1 MSKTRAPEI
10 TSLDPDQLQKLLVQL
25 QQHLPAALYENVA
38 TLLGTLQWL
47 MGVIEKKNA
56 TVGRLQRLIFGAK
69 TEKTR
74 NVFPGKGVPAS
85 AVARKRRVR
94 GHGRNGASQY
104 AGAGRVQV
112 PHPSLRP
119 GDCCPECRSDKARLR
134 ERPPSR
140 IVRILAQPMVQATIF
155 ALQVLRCCLCG
166 KTFAAPAPPEA
177 GTSKYDPNV
186 GLMIGILRFG
196 GGMPHYRLEKL
207 QKDLGIPLP
216 AATQWELMEQSARDL
231 QPAHQELIRLA
242 AQAQLFHNDDTKMR
256 IQSLKQERAQAG
268 CERTGIFTTSIICQV
283 EDRSI
288 ALYFTGGNHAG
299 ENLTELLQHRATG
312 LDKPIHMCDG
322 LARNLPKDF
331 EALLANCL
339 PHGRRAFVDVKEYFP
354 QQCQKV
360 LEDLALVFQRDAQA
374 KEQRLSATD
383 RLRLHQEKSAPI
395 MEGLKQWMEE
405 QLEQKVVEPNSSLG
419 EAINYMLKRWEPLTL
434 FLREPGAPLSNNI
447 CERALKA
454 AILHR
459 KNSLGYKTQNGAR
472 VGDLFMSLIHT
483 CRLAAANPFAY
494 FRALHDHAKA
504 VLKDPGAWLP
514 WNYSQSI
521 EALDSG

>member
-1 MSKTRAPEI
+1 MSKTRTPEI
-10 TSLDPDQLQKLLVQL
+10 TSLDPGQLQELLVQL
-25 QQHLPAALYENVA
+25 EQHLPKALYELVA

-47 MGVIEKKNA
+47 MGVIEKKN
-56 TVGRLQRLIFGAK
+56 TTLGRLQRLIFGAK

-74 NVFPGKGVPAS
+74 NVFPGQGVATPA
-85 AVARKRRVR
+85 VPPKRPVR

-104 AGAGRVQV
+104 AGARRLQV
-112 PHPSLRP
+112 PHPGLRA
-119 GDCCPECRSDKARLR
+119 GDPCPDCRNNKARLR
-134 ERPPSR
+134 ERPPSQ
-140 IVRILAQPMVQATIF
+140 IVRILAQPIFQATVF
-155 ALQVLRCCLCG
+155 DLQVLRCCLCG
-166 KTFAAPAPPEA
+166 KTFTAPAPPEA
-177 GTSKYDPNV
+177 GTTKYDPNV
-186 GLMIGILRFG
+186 GLMLGILRFG
-196 GGMPHYRLEKL
+196 GGMPHYRLAKL
-207 QKDLGIPLP
+207 QKDLGVPLP

-231 QPAHQELIRLA
+231 QPVHQELIRLA
-242 AQAQLFHNDDTKMR
+242 AQAQLIHNDDTKMR
-256 IQSLKQERAQAG
+256 VQSLKRERAQAG
-268 CERTGIFTTSIICQV
+268 CERTGIFTTSILCQV
-283 EDRSI
+283 EDNSI
-288 ALYFTGGNHAG
+288 ALYFTGGKHAG
-299 ENLTELLQHRATG
+299 ENLTDLLQHRAPG
-312 LDKPIHMCDG
+312 LAKPIHMCDG
-322 LARNLPKDF
+322 LLRNLPKDF

-339 PHGRRAFVDVKEYFP
+339 PHGRRGFVDVKEYFP

-360 LEDLALVFQRDAQA
+360 LEDLALVFHHDAQA

-395 MEGLKQWMEE
+395 MEGLKQWMQE
-405 QLEQKVVEPNSSLG
+405 QLEQKAVEPNSGLG
-419 EAINYMLKRWEPLTL
+419 EAIHYMLKRWEPLTL

-447 CERALKA
+447 CERALKT

-504 VLKDPGAWLP
+504 VLKNPATWLP
-514 WNYSQSI
+514 WNYCQSI